1 MYVHALPHLKSDV
14 LTLLILLETPEPPVH
29 LICSKK
35 NVALYGFGDASGS
48 GYVQAMGNEV
58 VFNSFMASGVWMNKE
73 FFSLQRIS
81 KSC

>member
-48 GYVQAMGNEV
+48 GYVKQWVTSV
-58 VFNSFMASGVWMNKE
+58 VFNSLMASGVRMNKE
-73 FFSLQRIS
+73 FFKLQRIS